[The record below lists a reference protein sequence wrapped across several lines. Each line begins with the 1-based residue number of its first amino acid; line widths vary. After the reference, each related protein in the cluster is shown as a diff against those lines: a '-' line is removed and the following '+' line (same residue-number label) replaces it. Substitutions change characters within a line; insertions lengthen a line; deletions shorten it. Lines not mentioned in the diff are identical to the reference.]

1 VLGQEHPHTLIFQ
14 DSLATTFREEHK
26 FPEAEAEYRK
36 VVTARTKVL
45 GSEHP
50 LTLESEYGLAFTLF
64 HEQKITEA
72 KEIVAK
78 LRDLAPQA
86 WLPGYPLRRA
96 LEKLD
101 QNLQS
106 QP

>member
-1 VLGQEHPHTLIFQ
+1 VI
-14 DSLATTFREEHK
+14 A
-26 FPEAEAEYRK
+26 
-36 VVTARTKVL
+36 ARTKVL
-45 GSEHP
+45 GPNHP

-64 HEQKITEA
+64 HEQKMSEA

-78 LRDLAPQA
+78 LREVAPQV
-86 WLPGYPLRRA
+86 WRPNHPLMRA
-96 LEKLD
+96 LEKID

>member
-1 VLGQEHPHTLIFQ
+1 
-14 DSLATTFREEHK
+14 
-26 FPEAEAEYRK
+26 
-36 VVTARTKVL
+36 VVAVRTKVL

-78 LRDLAPQA
+78 LRDLAPRA
-86 WLPGYPLRRA
+86 WRPGHPLRRA